1 MALKGK
7 WVDKIDG
14 VDVNSAN
21 DINQVAQ
28 AVIELEDA
36 VEESGGGTDK
46 TLTSEGA
53 PADAKA
59 VGDALGNKLNKTG
72 GTLSGKVV
80 LPTGD
85 QNVGFTNSEDQKI
98 FGYGNYNSV
107 MHMRIGDASKPLQFR
122 GSESAPKYNGGVLVL
137 RSELDTALGSYI
149 TDIDALIGGDS

>member
-1 MALKGK
+1 MST
-7 WVDKIDG
+7 KIPILTVYDENG
-14 VDVNSAN
+14 NKIPVPAIGLVGS
-21 DINQVAQ
+21 
-28 AVIELEDA
+28 
-36 VEESGGGTDK
+36 TDK
-46 TLTSEGA
+46 TLSVEGKA
-53 PADAKA
+53 ADAKA
-59 VGDALGNKLNKTG
+59 VGDALGDKLNKAG

-98 FGYGNYNSV
+98 FGYGNVDSV

-149 TDIDALIGGDS
+149 TDIDTLLGGDS